1 MPTLNADQRV
11 EFVRTLWDT
20 FREQFKVRRDC
31 MRADE
36 YHLAYGWAKRGVPL
50 AVILQGI
57 VETTGKP
64 GTLMAC
70 ERGVEENVSRWAQA
84 VGGLTELPE
93 PGPLEDVPL

>member
-1 MPTLNADQRV
+1 MPALTSDQRV

-31 MRADE
+31 MTQAE

-57 VETTGKP
+57 VETTGEP
-64 GTLMAC
+64 RTLMAC
-70 ERGVEENVSRWAQA
+70 ERAVDENIGRWLKA
-84 VGGLTELPE
+84 VCGLTELPE
-93 PGPLEDVPL
+93 PGPLEDL